1 MQDVQNEEETQE
13 HLLIKCPEL
22 NKKQICSEYK
32 DLFGKDVVK
41 LIIVRKHLLK
51 CYKLVLYRK
60 KQP

>member
-1 MQDVQNEEETQE
+1 MCKNEEETQE

-22 NKKQICSEYK
+22 DKEDICSEYK

-51 CYKLVLYRK
+51 CYKLVLDRK